1 MRANWVI
8 AGVFLLI
15 SCGEAETRE
24 GALTADEEQQLN
36 EAAAMLDK
44 TSDGLAPD
52 DMSAPEPAKS
62 GEDE

>member
-8 AGVFLLI
+8 AGVFLLVA
-15 SCGEAETRE
+15 CGEAETRE

-36 EAAAMLDK
+36 EAAEMLDK
-44 TSDGLAPD
+44 TSDDLSPD
-52 DMSAPEPAKS
+52 DLPAPEIAKS